1 MSWILLTWISR
12 YRDNLHIAIS
22 SLNIAY
28 FIFINRPVQISTFF
42 FNRFRQKRRKLLDK
56 STKEKL
62 SKRRN
67 KRLQS
72 STSTTSTLT
81 ASASNGSIS
90 TLKPTGSLS
99 EFSVQSY
106 HSGDPELEYDLY
118 DCDLNN
124 VSGIYTQSI

>member
-1 MSWILLTWISR
+1 M
-12 YRDNLHIAIS
+12 
-22 SLNIAY
+22 
-28 FIFINRPVQISTFF
+28 
-42 FNRFRQKRRKLLDK
+42 DK